1 MFNVEIDPADACLQL
16 SKYFQTINPFFV
28 ITIWGFGKLKAG
40 KTPGV
45 ENEWALWIL
54 H

>member
-1 MFNVEIDPADACLQL
+1 MFNVEIDPADPCLQL
-16 SKYFQTINPFFV
+16 SKYFQTINHLLV
-28 ITIWGFGKLKAG
+28 ITILDFGKLKAG
-40 KTPGV
+40 KTPGM